1 MEKLTL
7 KFLIINDNAELIE
20 DRLKK
25 ILQENEQYSSIFDL
39 KVKGIKGSE
48 FDIDIRQEI
57 TFRYYD
63 IIILGYSF
71 ITNEEFLSKH
81 RFFEKI
87 KSGEIIYKQKN
98 PNWSVF
104 DKDMLEI
111 FYEKRKGIESI
122 ILKEDGGKL
131 PPSKDQGEELDLKPI
146 NKFIPPEEDG
156 GNLPPKEEEAR
167 KAQEEADRKAKE
179 EADRKAKEEADRK
192 AQEEARKAQEEADRK
207 AQEEADRK
215 AKEEADRKAQ
225 EEADRKAKEEADRK
239 AQEEARKAQEEADR
253 KAKEEVDNGGNLPPL
268 EEIGKF
274 SEEEAK
280 IFAIFQEEK
289 NHKKEIPTKKIHQ
302 EKKDEEKEIKNDFSL
317 TEEEILKILNPEKTV
332 VETKISKPK
341 QKPIIHEKRM
351 AIDID
356 EEVEGNLPPTEE
368 NKILEES
375 ESTDKEGNSKERDL
389 EFKIPQFLKI
399 EELETATQEKDS
411 KKIGLGIKIPKFPKK
426 EKNGGKLPPKEEQLK
441 NDKEESF
448 YTEEEV
454 LAEESSEKKKK
465 SFTFPSFG
473 LKNNSAKNGGNLP
486 PREFKGDIGFFGN
499 DRGVGTTFIAFT
511 LAKVLSKSQT
521 VAFID
526 MTERTYKKLETLKEK
541 KMIDFDVYN
550 SSNFIDAYRKN
561 TDIKIFDFGEIDLNS
576 ESYFAEFE
584 RCSLKFLVGSE
595 DDLKIFSMNKNYH
608 YNEKNPDFYTVINF
622 KELFEERELQK
633 EYQGLN
639 IITIPF
645 LEENV
650 DDVLNLIR

>member
-20 DRLKK
+20 QRLKK

-39 KVKGIKGSE
+39 QVKGIKGSE

-57 TFRYYD
+57 TFHYYD

-71 ITNEEFLSKH
+71 ITNEEYLSKH

-111 FYEKRKGIESI
+111 FYEKRTGIESI
-122 ILKEDGGKL
+122 ILKEDGCKL
-131 PPSKDQGEELDLKPI
+131 PPSEEQVEELDLKPI
-146 NKFIPPEEDG
+146 NKYIPPEENG
-156 GNLPPKEEEAR
+156 CNLPPKEEARKAQEEVDRKAKEEARKAKEEADRKAKEEAR

-179 EADRKAKEEADRK
+179 ETLNDD
-192 AQEEARKAQEEADRK
+192 
-207 AQEEADRK
+207 
-215 AKEEADRKAQ
+215 
-225 EEADRKAKEEADRK
+225 
-239 AQEEARKAQEEADR
+239 
-253 KAKEEVDNGGNLPPL
+253 GGNLPPI
-268 EEIGKF
+268 EEIGEF

-280 IFAIFQEEK
+280 IFAIFKDEK

-302 EKKDEEKEIKNDFSL
+302 EKKEEEKEIKNDFSL
-317 TEEEILKILNPEKTV
+317 TEEEILKILNPEKSEI
-332 VETKISKPK
+332 ETKSSKTTE
-341 QKPIIHEKRM
+341 KPFIHEKRM
-351 AIDID
+351 SIDI
-356 EEVEGNLPPTEE
+356 EENGCKLPPMEE
-368 NKILEES
+368 HKTPEE
-375 ESTDKEGNSKERDL
+375 
-389 EFKIPQFLKI
+389 P
-399 EELETATQEKDS
+399 ETIKQKTNV
-411 KKIGLGIKIPKFPKK
+411 KKRGLGINLPKFSKT
-426 EKNGGKLPPKEEQLK
+426 EKNGGNLLPKEETEEQLK
-441 NDKEESF
+441 KGIEEPFSP
-448 YTEEEV
+448 EEEV
-454 LAEESSEKKKK
+454 LEEESSDKKKK
-465 SFTFPSFG
+465 GFTLPSFG
-473 LKNNSAKNGGNLP
+473 LKNNSIKNGCKLP

-511 LAKVLSKSQT
+511 LAKVLSKNRT

-541 KMIDFDVYN
+541 KMIDFDVYSKEN
-550 SSNFIDAYRKN
+550 YIDAYRKN

-576 ESYFAEFE
+576 EAYFAEFE
-584 RCSLKFLVGSE
+584 RCNLKFLVGAE

-622 KELFEERELQK
+622 KEQNEERQLQK

-639 IITIPF
+639 IITIPY
-645 LEENV
+645 LKENI
-650 DDVLNLIR
+650 DDVLKLIR

>member
-1 MEKLTL
+1 MEKLIL

-20 DRLKK
+20 QRLKK

-57 TFRYYD
+57 TFHYYD

-71 ITNEEFLSKH
+71 ITNEEYLSKH

-87 KSGEIIYKQKN
+87 KSGEIVYKQKN

-111 FYEKRKGIESI
+111 FYEKRTGIESI
-122 ILKEDGGKL
+122 ILKEDGGNL
-131 PPSKDQGEELDLKPI
+131 PPSEEQVEELDLKPI
-146 NKFIPPEEDG
+146 NKYIPPEENG
-156 GNLPPKEEEAR
+156 GNLPPK
-167 KAQEEADRKAKE
+167 EEADRKAKE
-179 EADRKAKEEADRK
+179 EADRKAKEEAD
-192 AQEEARKAQEEADRK
+192 
-207 AQEEADRK
+207 
-215 AKEEADRKAQ
+215 
-225 EEADRKAKEEADRK
+225 
-239 AQEEARKAQEEADR
+239 
-253 KAKEEVDNGGNLPPL
+253 NGGNLPPL
-268 EEIGKF
+268 EETGEF

-302 EKKDEEKEIKNDFSL
+302 EKKDEKEQIKKDFSL
-317 TEEEILKILNPEKTV
+317 TEEEILKILNPEKAE
-332 VETKISKPK
+332 VESEIPK
-341 QKPIIHEKRM
+341 RKENPTIHKKRM
-351 AIDID
+351 VIEID
-356 EEVEGNLPPTEE
+356 EEVGGNLPPTEE
-368 NKILEES
+368 NKTPEES
-375 ESTDKEGNSKERDL
+375 ETIEQETNSK
-389 EFKIPQFLKI
+389 K
-399 EELETATQEKDS
+399 T
-411 KKIGLGIKIPKFPKK
+411 GLGIKIPKFPKR
-426 EKNGGKLPPKEEQLK
+426 EKHGCKLPSMEETTLVEEQV
-441 NDKEESF
+441 KEDIEEPF
-448 YTEEEV
+448 YQEEEV
-454 LAEESSEKKKK
+454 LEEESSEKKKK
-465 SFTFPSFG
+465 GFTLPSFG
-473 LKNNSAKNGGNLP
+473 LKHNSIKNGGKLL

-511 LAKVLSKSQT
+511 LAKVLSKNQT

-526 MTERTYKKLETLKEK
+526 MTKRTYKKLETLKEK
-541 KMIDFDVYN
+541 NMIDFDVYN

-584 RCSLKFLVGSE
+584 RCNLKFLVGAE

-622 KELFEERELQK
+622 KEETEERELQK

-639 IITIPF
+639 IITIPY
-645 LEENV
+645 LQENI
-650 DDVLNLIR
+650 DDVLNLIQ

>member
-1 MEKLTL
+1 MEKLIL

-20 DRLKK
+20 QRLKK

-39 KVKGIKGSE
+39 QVKGIKGSE

-57 TFRYYD
+57 TFHHYD

-71 ITNEEFLSKH
+71 ITNEEYLSKH

-87 KSGEIIYKQKN
+87 KSGEIVYKQKN

-111 FYEKRKGIESI
+111 FYEKRTGIESI
-122 ILKEDGGKL
+122 ILKEDGGNL
-131 PPSKDQGEELDLKPI
+131 PPSEDQVEELDLKPI
-146 NKFIPPEEDG
+146 NKYIPPEENG
-156 GNLPPKEEEAR
+156 GNLHPK
-167 KAQEEADRKAKE
+167 EEADRKAKE
-179 EADRKAKEEADRK
+179 EADRKAKEEAD
-192 AQEEARKAQEEADRK
+192 D
-207 AQEEADRK
+207 
-215 AKEEADRKAQ
+215 
-225 EEADRKAKEEADRK
+225 
-239 AQEEARKAQEEADR
+239 
-253 KAKEEVDNGGNLPPL
+253 GGNLPPL
-268 EEIGKF
+268 EEIGEF

-302 EKKDEEKEIKNDFSL
+302 EKKEEEKEIKNDFSL

-341 QKPIIHEKRM
+341 EKPIIHEKRM

-389 EFKIPQFLKI
+389 EFKIPPFLKI

-448 YTEEEV
+448 YTEKEV

-473 LKNNSAKNGGNLP
+473 LKDNSAKNGGNLP

-526 MTERTYKKLETLKEK
+526 MTERTYKKLQTLKEK
-541 KMIDFDVYN
+541 NMIDFDVYN
-550 SSNFIDAYRKN
+550 SSNYIDAYRKN

-584 RCSLKFLVGSE
+584 RCNLKFLVGSE

-622 KELFEERELQK
+622 KEQNKERQLQK

-639 IITIPF
+639 IITIPY
-645 LEENV
+645 LKENI
-650 DDVLNLIR
+650 DDVLKLIR

>member
-1 MEKLTL
+1 MEKLIL

-20 DRLKK
+20 QRLKK

-57 TFRYYD
+57 TFHYYD

-71 ITNEEFLSKH
+71 ITNEEYLSKH

-111 FYEKRKGIESI
+111 FYEKRTGIESI
-122 ILKEDGGKL
+122 ILKEDGGNL
-131 PPSKDQGEELDLKPI
+131 PPSEEQVEELDLKPI
-146 NKFIPPEEDG
+146 NKYIPPEENG
-156 GNLPPKEEEAR
+156 GNLHPKEEADR
-167 KAQEEADRKAKE
+167 KAKEEARKAKE
-179 EADRKAKEEADRK
+179 EADRKAKEEARK
-192 AQEEARKAQEEADRK
+192 AK
-207 AQEEADRK
+207 EEADRK
-215 AKEEADRKAQ
+215 AKEEARKAK
-225 EEADRKAKEEADRK
+225 EEADRKAKEEA
-239 AQEEARKAQEEADR
+239 R
-253 KAKEEVDNGGNLPPL
+253 KAKEEADNGGNLPPL
-268 EEIGKF
+268 EETGEF

-302 EKKDEEKEIKNDFSL
+302 EKKDEEEQIKKDFSL

-332 VETKISKPK
+332 VETKISKSK
-341 QKPIIHEKRM
+341 EKPIIHEKRM
-351 AIDID
+351 AIAIA
-356 EEVEGNLPPTEE
+356 EEVGGNLPPTEE

-375 ESTDKEGNSKERDL
+375 ESTDKEGNSKE
-389 EFKIPQFLKI
+389 
-399 EELETATQEKDS
+399 
-411 KKIGLGIKIPKFPKK
+411 IGLGIKIPKFPKK

-441 NDKEESF
+441 KDIEEPF
-448 YTEEEV
+448 YPEEEV
-454 LAEESSEKKKK
+454 LEEESSDKKKK
-465 SFTFPSFG
+465 AFTLPSFK
-473 LKNNSAKNGGNLP
+473 LKNNSIKNGCNLP

-499 DRGVGTTFIAFT
+499 DRGVGTTCIAFT
-511 LAKVLSKSQT
+511 LAKVLSKNNT

-541 KMIDFDVYN
+541 KMIHFDVYSKEN
-550 SSNFIDAYRKN
+550 YIDAYRKN

-576 ESYFAEFE
+576 EAYFAEFE
-584 RCSLKFLVGSE
+584 RCNLKFLVGAE

-622 KELFEERELQK
+622 KEQNEERQLQK

-639 IITIPF
+639 IITIPY
-645 LEENV
+645 LKENI
-650 DDVLNLIR
+650 DDVLKLIR

>member
-1 MEKLTL
+1 MEKLIL

-20 DRLKK
+20 QRLKK

-39 KVKGIKGSE
+39 QVKGIKGSE

-57 TFRYYD
+57 TFHHYD

-71 ITNEEFLSKH
+71 ITNEEYLSKH

-87 KSGEIIYKQKN
+87 KSGEIVYKQKN

-111 FYEKRKGIESI
+111 FYEKRTGIESI
-122 ILKEDGGKL
+122 ILKEDGGNL
-131 PPSKDQGEELDLKPI
+131 PPSEDQVEELDLKPI
-146 NKFIPPEEDG
+146 NKYIPPEENG
-156 GNLPPKEEEAR
+156 GNLHPKEEAAR
-167 KAQEEADRKAKE
+167 KAKEEAARKAKEEAARKAKE
-179 EADRKAKEEADRK
+179 EADRKAKEEA
-192 AQEEARKAQEEADRK
+192 
-207 AQEEADRK
+207 RK
-215 AKEEADRKAQ
+215 AKEEA
-225 EEADRKAKEEADRK
+225 
-239 AQEEARKAQEEADR
+239 
-253 KAKEEVDNGGNLPPL
+253 DNGGNLPPL
-268 EEIGKF
+268 EETGEF

-302 EKKDEEKEIKNDFSL
+302 EKKDEEEQIKKDFSL

-332 VETKISKPK
+332 VETKISKSK
-341 QKPIIHEKRM
+341 EKPIIHEKRM
-351 AIDID
+351 AIAIA
-356 EEVEGNLPPTEE
+356 EEVGGNLPPTEE

-375 ESTDKEGNSKERDL
+375 ETIEQETNSK
-389 EFKIPQFLKI
+389 K
-399 EELETATQEKDS
+399 T
-411 KKIGLGIKIPKFPKK
+411 GLGIKIPKFPKR
-426 EKNGGKLPPKEEQLK
+426 EKHGGKLPSMEETTLVEEQV
-441 NDKEESF
+441 KEDIEEPF
-448 YTEEEV
+448 YQEEEV
-454 LAEESSEKKKK
+454 LEEESSEKKKK
-465 SFTFPSFG
+465 GFTLPSFG
-473 LKNNSAKNGGNLP
+473 LKHNSIKNGGKLL

-511 LAKVLSKSQT
+511 LAKVLSKNQT

-526 MTERTYKKLETLKEK
+526 MTKRTYKKLETLKEK
-541 KMIDFDVYN
+541 NMIDFDVYN

-584 RCSLKFLVGSE
+584 RCNLKFLVGAE

-622 KELFEERELQK
+622 KEETEERELQK

-639 IITIPF
+639 IITIPY
-645 LEENV
+645 LQENI
-650 DDVLNLIR
+650 DDVLNLIQ

>member
-1 MEKLTL
+1 MEKLIL

-20 DRLKK
+20 QRLKK

-39 KVKGIKGSE
+39 QVKGIKGSE

-57 TFRYYD
+57 TFHYYD

-71 ITNEEFLSKH
+71 ITNEEYLSKH

-122 ILKEDGGKL
+122 ILKEDGCKL
-131 PPSKDQGEELDLKPI
+131 PSSKVQVEELDLKPI
-146 NKFIPPEEDG
+146 NKYIPPEENG
-156 GNLPPKEEEAR
+156 GNLHP
-167 KAQEEADRKAKE
+167 
-179 EADRKAKEEADRK
+179 
-192 AQEEARKAQEEADRK
+192 
-207 AQEEADRK
+207 
-215 AKEEADRKAQ
+215 
-225 EEADRKAKEEADRK
+225 KEEADRK

-253 KAKEEVDNGGNLPPL
+253 KAKEEARKAQEEADRKAQEEARKAKEEADRKAKEEARKAQEEADRKAKEETLNDDGGNLPPI
-268 EEIGKF
+268 EEIGEF

-280 IFAIFQEEK
+280 IFAIFKDEK

-302 EKKDEEKEIKNDFSL
+302 EKKEEEKEIKNDFSL
-317 TEEEILKILNPEKTV
+317 TEEEILKILNPEKSEI
-332 VETKISKPK
+332 ETKSSKTTE
-341 QKPIIHEKRM
+341 KPFIHEKRM
-351 AIDID
+351 SIDI
-356 EEVEGNLPPTEE
+356 EENGCKLPPMEE
-368 NKILEES
+368 HKTPEE
-375 ESTDKEGNSKERDL
+375 
-389 EFKIPQFLKI
+389 P
-399 EELETATQEKDS
+399 ETIKQKTNV
-411 KKIGLGIKIPKFPKK
+411 KKRGLGINLPKFSKT
-426 EKNGGKLPPKEEQLK
+426 EKNGGNLLPKEETEEQLK
-441 NDKEESF
+441 KGIEEPFSP
-448 YTEEEV
+448 EEEV
-454 LAEESSEKKKK
+454 LEEESSDKKKK
-465 SFTFPSFG
+465 GFTLPSFG
-473 LKNNSAKNGGNLP
+473 LKNNSIKNVCKLP

-511 LAKVLSKSQT
+511 LAKVLSKNRT

-526 MTERTYKKLETLKEK
+526 MTERTYKKLQTLKEK

-550 SSNFIDAYRKN
+550 SSNYIDAYRKN

-576 ESYFAEFE
+576 EAYFAEFE
-584 RCSLKFLVGSE
+584 RCNLKFLVGAE

-622 KELFEERELQK
+622 KEQNEERQLQK

-639 IITIPF
+639 IITIPY
-645 LEENV
+645 LKENI
-650 DDVLNLIR
+650 DDVLKLIR

>member
-1 MEKLTL
+1 MEKLIL

-20 DRLKK
+20 QRLKK

-39 KVKGIKGSE
+39 QVKGIKGSE

-57 TFRYYD
+57 TFHHYD

-71 ITNEEFLSKH
+71 ITNEEYLSKH

-87 KSGEIIYKQKN
+87 KSGEIVYKQKN

-111 FYEKRKGIESI
+111 FYEKRTGIESI
-122 ILKEDGGKL
+122 ILKEDGSNL
-131 PPSKDQGEELDLKPI
+131 PPSEEQVEELDLKPI
-146 NKFIPPEEDG
+146 NKYIPPEENG
-156 GNLPPKEEEAR
+156 GNLHP
-167 KAQEEADRKAKE
+167 KE

-192 AQEEARKAQEEADRK
+192 AQEAARKAKEEADRK
-207 AQEEADRK
+207 AKEEARKAKEEADRKAKEEARKAKEEADRKAKEEARK

-225 EEADRKAKEEADRK
+225 EVARKAKEEADRKAQEVARKAKEEADRK
-239 AQEEARKAQEEADR
+239 AQEEARKVQEEA
-253 KAKEEVDNGGNLPPL
+253 DNGGNLPPL
-268 EEIGKF
+268 EETGEF

-302 EKKDEEKEIKNDFSL
+302 EKKEEEEQIKKDFSL

-341 QKPIIHEKRM
+341 EKPIIHEKRM

-356 EEVEGNLPPTEE
+356 EEVGGNLPPTEE
-368 NKILEES
+368 NKTPEES
-375 ESTDKEGNSKERDL
+375 ETIEQETNSK
-389 EFKIPQFLKI
+389 K
-399 EELETATQEKDS
+399 T
-411 KKIGLGIKIPKFPKK
+411 GLGIKIPKFPKR
-426 EKNGGKLPPKEEQLK
+426 EKHGGKLPSMEETTLVEEQV
-441 NDKEESF
+441 KEDIEEPF
-448 YTEEEV
+448 YQEEEV
-454 LAEESSEKKKK
+454 LEEESSEKKKK
-465 SFTFPSFG
+465 GFTLPSFG
-473 LKNNSAKNGGNLP
+473 LKHNSIKNGGKLL

-511 LAKVLSKSQT
+511 LAKVLSKNQT

-526 MTERTYKKLETLKEK
+526 MTKRTYKKLETLKEK
-541 KMIDFDVYN
+541 NMIDFDVYN

-584 RCSLKFLVGSE
+584 RCNLKFLVGAE

-622 KELFEERELQK
+622 KEETEERELQK

-645 LEENV
+645 LQENI

>member
-1 MEKLTL
+1 MEKLIL

-20 DRLKK
+20 QRLKK

-39 KVKGIKGSE
+39 QVKGIKGSE

-57 TFRYYD
+57 TFHHYD

-71 ITNEEFLSKH
+71 ITNEEYLSKH

-87 KSGEIIYKQKN
+87 KSGEIVYKQKN

-111 FYEKRKGIESI
+111 FYEKRTGIESI
-122 ILKEDGGKL
+122 ILKEDGGNL
-131 PPSKDQGEELDLKPI
+131 PPSEDQVEELDLKPI
-146 NKFIPPEEDG
+146 NKYIPPEENG
-156 GNLPPKEEEAR
+156 GNLHPK
-167 KAQEEADRKAKE
+167 EEADRKAKE

-192 AQEEARKAQEEADRK
+192 A
-207 AQEEADRK
+207 
-215 AKEEADRKAQ
+215 KEEAD
-225 EEADRKAKEEADRK
+225 D
-239 AQEEARKAQEEADR
+239 
-253 KAKEEVDNGGNLPPL
+253 GGNLPPL
-268 EEIGKF
+268 EEIGEF

-302 EKKDEEKEIKNDFSL
+302 EKKEEEKEIKNDFSL

-341 QKPIIHEKRM
+341 EKPIIHEKRM

-389 EFKIPQFLKI
+389 EFKIPPFLKI

-448 YTEEEV
+448 YTEKEV

-473 LKNNSAKNGGNLP
+473 LKDNSAKNGGNLP

-526 MTERTYKKLETLKEK
+526 MTERTYKKLQTLKEK
-541 KMIDFDVYN
+541 NMIDFDVYN
-550 SSNFIDAYRKN
+550 SSNYIDAYRKN

-584 RCSLKFLVGSE
+584 RCNLKFLVGSE

-622 KELFEERELQK
+622 KEQNKERQLQK

-639 IITIPF
+639 IITIPY
-645 LEENV
+645 LKENI
-650 DDVLNLIR
+650 DDVLKLIR

>member
-1 MEKLTL
+1 MEKLIL

-39 KVKGIKGSE
+39 QVKGIKGSE

-57 TFRYYD
+57 TFHHYD

-71 ITNEEFLSKH
+71 ITNEEYLSKH

-87 KSGEIIYKQKN
+87 KSGEIVYKQKN

-122 ILKEDGGKL
+122 ILKEDECKL
-131 PPSKDQGEELDLKPI
+131 PPSKVQVEELDLKPI

-156 GNLPPKEEEAR
+156 CNLPPKEEEER
-167 KAQEEADRKAKE
+167 KAQEAARKAKE
-179 EADRKAKEEADRK
+179 EEDRK
-192 AQEEARKAQEEADRK
+192 AQEEARKVQEEADRK
-207 AQEEADRK
+207 AQEEAD
-215 AKEEADRKAQ
+215 
-225 EEADRKAKEEADRK
+225 
-239 AQEEARKAQEEADR
+239 
-253 KAKEEVDNGGNLPPL
+253 NGGNLPPL
-268 EEIGKF
+268 EETGEF

-302 EKKDEEKEIKNDFSL
+302 EKKEEEEQIKKDFSL
-317 TEEEILKILNPEKTV
+317 TEEEILKILNPEKAE
-332 VETKISKPK
+332 VETEIPK
-341 QKPIIHEKRM
+341 RKENPTIHKKRM
-351 AIDID
+351 VIEID
-356 EEVEGNLPPTEE
+356 EEVGGNLPPTEE
-368 NKILEES
+368 NKTPEES
-375 ESTDKEGNSKERDL
+375 ETIEQETNSK
-389 EFKIPQFLKI
+389 K
-399 EELETATQEKDS
+399 T
-411 KKIGLGIKIPKFPKK
+411 GLGIKIPKFPKR
-426 EKNGGKLPPKEEQLK
+426 EKHGGKLPSMEETTLVEEQV
-441 NDKEESF
+441 KEDIEEPF
-448 YTEEEV
+448 YQEEEV
-454 LAEESSEKKKK
+454 LEEESSEKKKK
-465 SFTFPSFG
+465 GFTLPSFG
-473 LKNNSAKNGGNLP
+473 LKHNSIKNGGKLL

-511 LAKVLSKSQT
+511 LAKVLSKNQT

-526 MTERTYKKLETLKEK
+526 MTKRTYKKLETLKEK
-541 KMIDFDVYN
+541 NMIDFDVYN

-584 RCSLKFLVGSE
+584 RCNLKFLVGAE

-622 KELFEERELQK
+622 KEETEERELQK

-639 IITIPF
+639 IITIPY
-645 LEENV
+645 LQENV

>member
-1 MEKLTL
+1 M
-7 KFLIINDNAELIE
+7 
-20 DRLKK
+20 
-25 ILQENEQYSSIFDL
+25 
-39 KVKGIKGSE
+39 
-48 FDIDIRQEI
+48 
-57 TFRYYD
+57 
-63 IIILGYSF
+63 
-71 ITNEEFLSKH
+71 
-81 RFFEKI
+81 
-87 KSGEIIYKQKN
+87 
-98 PNWSVF
+98 
-104 DKDMLEI
+104 
-111 FYEKRKGIESI
+111 
-122 ILKEDGGKL
+122 
-131 PPSKDQGEELDLKPI
+131 
-146 NKFIPPEEDG
+146 
-156 GNLPPKEEEAR
+156 
-167 KAQEEADRKAKE
+167 
-179 EADRKAKEEADRK
+179 
-192 AQEEARKAQEEADRK
+192 
-207 AQEEADRK
+207 
-215 AKEEADRKAQ
+215 
-225 EEADRKAKEEADRK
+225 
-239 AQEEARKAQEEADR
+239 
-253 KAKEEVDNGGNLPPL
+253 
-268 EEIGKF
+268 
-274 SEEEAK
+274 
-280 IFAIFQEEK
+280 
-289 NHKKEIPTKKIHQ
+289 
-302 EKKDEEKEIKNDFSL
+302 

-341 QKPIIHEKRM
+341 EKPIIHEKRM

-356 EEVEGNLPPTEE
+356 EEVGGNLPPTEE

-389 EFKIPQFLKI
+389 EFKIPPFLKI

>member
-1 MEKLTL
+1 MEKLIL

-20 DRLKK
+20 QRLKK

-39 KVKGIKGSE
+39 QVKGIKGSE

-57 TFRYYD
+57 TFHYYD

-71 ITNEEFLSKH
+71 ITNEDFLSKH

-111 FYEKRKGIESI
+111 FYEKRTGIESI

-131 PPSKDQGEELDLKPI
+131 PPSKDQVEELDLKPI

-156 GNLPPKEEEAR
+156 CNLPPK
-167 KAQEEADRKAKE
+167 EEADRKAKE

-192 AQEEARKAQEEADRK
+192 AKEEARKAKEEARK
-207 AQEEADRK
+207 AKEEADRK
-215 AKEEADRKAQ
+215 AKEEARKAK
-225 EEADRKAKEEADRK
+225 EEADRKAKEEARK
-239 AQEEARKAQEEADR
+239 AQEEARKA
-253 KAKEEVDNGGNLPPL
+253 KEETLNDDGGKLHPI
-268 EEIGKF
+268 EEIGEF

-280 IFAIFQEEK
+280 IFAIFKDEK

-302 EKKDEEKEIKNDFSL
+302 EKKEEEKEIKNDFSL

-341 QKPIIHEKRM
+341 EKPIMHEKRTG
-351 AIDID
+351 IESIILKED
-356 EEVEGNLPPTEE
+356 GSNLPPMEE
-368 NKILEES
+368 NKTLEES
-375 ESTDKEGNSKERDL
+375 EIAS
-389 EFKIPQFLKI
+389 
-399 EELETATQEKDS
+399 QEKDS
-411 KKIGLGIKIPKFPKK
+411 KKMGLGIKIPKFHKK

-441 NDKEESF
+441 NDKEEPF

-454 LAEESSEKKKK
+454 LEEESSEKKKK
-465 SFTFPSFG
+465 SFTLPSFG
-473 LKNNSAKNGGNLP
+473 LKDNSVKNGGKLP

-511 LAKVLSKSQT
+511 LAKVLSKNST

-526 MTERTYKKLETLKEK
+526 MTERTYKKLLELKEK
-541 KMIDFDVYN
+541 YMIHFDVYSKEN
-550 SSNFIDAYRKN
+550 YIDAYRKN
-561 TDIKIFDFGEIDLNS
+561 TNVKIFDFGEIDLNS

-584 RCSLKFLVGSE
+584 RCSLKFLVGAE
-595 DDLKIFSMNKNYH
+595 DDLKIFSINKNYH

-622 KELFEERELQK
+622 KEETEERELQK

-639 IITIPF
+639 IITIPY
-645 LEENV
+645 LQENI
-650 DDVLNLIR
+650 DDVLNLIQ

>member
-71 ITNEEFLSKH
+71 ITNEEYLSKH

-131 PPSKDQGEELDLKPI
+131 PPSKEQVEELDLKPI

-156 GNLPPKEEEAR
+156 GNLPPKEE
-167 KAQEEADRKAKE
+167 ADRKAK
-179 EADRKAKEEADRK
+179 
-192 AQEEARKAQEEADRK
+192 
-207 AQEEADRK
+207 
-215 AKEEADRKAQ
+215 
-225 EEADRKAKEEADRK
+225 
-239 AQEEARKAQEEADR
+239 EEADR

-268 EEIGKF
+268 EEIGEF

-302 EKKDEEKEIKNDFSL
+302 EKKEEEKEIKNDFSL

-341 QKPIIHEKRM
+341 EKPIIHEKRM

-356 EEVEGNLPPTEE
+356 EEVGGNLPPTEE

-389 EFKIPQFLKI
+389 EFKIPPFLKI

-441 NDKEESF
+441 NDKEEPF